1 MVNIFMTVLLSFV
14 NKLRSLRHFS
24 ERKQYC
30 SGQAAR
36 EGKIETGR
44 KWEVAREA
52 DIHPQ
57 SLLGKP
63 VSTLGFAWHLEK
75 RSLLLLVLSL
85 FGRVR
90 LWVTP
95 WTAAHHGIF
104 QARVLEW
111 GAIAFSKMQ
120 SIHLLRTTADNER
133 KAPSQQNL

>member
-1 MVNIFMTVLLSFV
+1 MTVLLSFV

-24 ERKQYC
+24 ERKQYF

-63 VSTLGFAWHLEK
+63 VSTLGFAWQLEK

-95 WTAAHHGIF
+95 ETVAH
-104 QARVLEW
+104 QAPPSL
-111 GAIAFSKMQ
+111 GFSRQ
-120 SIHLLRTTADNER
+120 EHWSGLPF
-133 KAPSQQNL
+133 PSPMHEIEK